1 MKNISEFVP
10 KHYREWGDMLDFV
23 NELKKMVVPVW
34 SWGAEGWKEAIKKKL
49 LQFKVNGKKH
59 KGYVYIAV
67 NGSDYFDIWLTD
79 LQGNVVKEFTDIDLF
94 SVVDTIDGAV
104 ET

>member
-10 KHYREWGDMLDFV
+10 KKYRDWPDMLQFISV
-23 NELKKMVVPVW
+23 LKTLVVPVW
-34 SWGAEGWKEAIKKKL
+34 SWGAEGWKEIIKKKL
-49 LQFKVNGKKH
+49 LQFKVNGRKH
-59 KGYVYIAV
+59 QGYVYVAV

-79 LQGNVVKEFTDIDLF
+79 LKGNIVKEFTDINLMDA
-94 SVVDTIDGAV
+94 VDTIDRAV